1 MQRSL
6 TDSRAYNSW
15 IAQEATLITI
25 LLELAIG
32 DLNLYPER
40 TLEMINQSNM
50 EMLMTDLTVE
60 L

>member
-40 TLEMINQSNM
+40 TLEMINQSNI
-50 EMLMTDLTVE
+50 EM
-60 L
+60 